1 MDFITRYRQPSLVES
16 QAGLMLVFL
25 ASTGLTGEPQPAALP
40 AIFSGQIAQPL
51 VFRNLLLGLRQTV
64 ESRFYRPDLWR
75 LLDPVITSGHRL
87 LRMECF
93 SSCASVYARADLT
106 ENVFT
111 DGMFYRSGTT
121 NVDFNSTFLSHL
133 AQLRPGKPAHFEMGE
148 QSIKLKTAQGVAV
161 EHTVK
166 LPERWIK
173 GFLQVQAVH
182 RQMQPRFE
190 LDRLTAGQLLMQV
203 PASASKTPLFLVP
216 RRHKPEILYRQP
228 AAGKDGFIAVNDG
241 QRLRL
246 LHTVLPDLKTLRV
259 YQTEA
264 TGASLWVADTGTA
277 QFTLGLSGAAA
288 HGFSGDGDALRQL
301 SAVDAD
307 EADLA
312 LARAAVASLNHFS
325 ITDLAQHQDLALP
338 YATEI
343 VDRLA
348 QQGILGFDRDRD
360 LYFYRQLPFLLGSR
374 YQPDRLK
381 GSQALLTKQAVD
393 VEHCKRRAGELIAN
407 GWVRGESGYYP
418 VALRVD
424 AQGYLQ
430 EGHCT
435 CPWIDQH
442 KLQRGPCKH
451 LIALRFAAE
460 KTL

>member
-1 MDFITRYRQPSLVES
+1 VDFITRYRQPSLVDN
-16 QAGLMLVFL
+16 QAGLLLIFL
-25 ASTGLTGEPQPAALP
+25 ASTELAEQPTTLP

-51 VFRNLLLGLRQTV
+51 IFRNLLLGLQQTV
-64 ESRFYRPDLWR
+64 EARFYQPDRWR

-106 ENVFT
+106 ENAFS
-111 DGMFYRSGTT
+111 DGAFHRQGTT
-121 NVDFNSTFLSHL
+121 NVDFNSAFINHL

-148 QSIKLKTAQGVAV
+148 QSIKLETAQGTAV
-161 EHTVK
+161 EHKVK
-166 LPERWIK
+166 LPERWVK
-173 GFLQVQAVH
+173 GFLQVQAVQ
-182 RQMQPRFE
+182 RQAQPRFE
-190 LDRLTAGQLLMQV
+190 LDRLTASQLLMQI
-203 PASASKTPLFLVP
+203 PAKVGKTPLFLVP
-216 RRHKPEILYRQP
+216 RRHKPEILHRQP
-228 AAGKDGFIAVNDG
+228 AGQDGFIAVNDG

-246 LHTVLPDLKTLRV
+246 LQTVLPDLQSLRV

-264 TGASLWVADTGTA
+264 TGASLWVADTGAA

-312 LARAAVASLNHFS
+312 LARTAAASLNHFS
-325 ITDLAQHQDLALP
+325 IADLAQHQDLALP
-338 YATEI
+338 YAAEI

-348 QQGILGFDRDRD
+348 QQGVLGFDRDRD

-381 GSQALLTKQAVD
+381 GSQALLAKQAVD
-393 VEHCKRRAGELIAN
+393 LEHCERRDGELIAN

-424 AQGYLQ
+424 AQGYLK
-430 EGHCT
+430 EGRCA
-435 CPWIDQH
+435 CPWIAKH
-442 KLQRGPCKH
+442 ELRRGPCKH
-451 LIALRFAAE
+451 LLALRFVAE
-460 KTL
+460 QRG